1 MRGRVLGSVAAHW
14 KRTEAQLRGGSW
26 VASSAV
32 LLLCVV
38 VCHCVLLLFAAK
50 RHLLLQLVELKALRW
65 DESLL
70 LLPFT
75 ASPL

>member
-14 KRTEAQLRGGSW
+14 KRTEAQFRGGSW
-26 VASSAV
+26 VAPSAM

-50 RHLLLQLVELKALRW
+50 RHLLLRLVELKALRW